1 MFPTFI
7 NYNKDK
13 LNKLKNIDLLKKIE
27 EAKIKQK
34 AGNTLE
40 ANQIFQA
47 LLKSN
52 NDSFDLLY
60 AYGLFCRD
68 LKNFNLAK
76 KVFLILINKFPLLIN
91 PYILLAEILKIENK
105 FKDAE
110 KVLLKA
116 IKIDPNHGDLL
127 YNFALLYFAS
137 RNFDYALAFID
148 KAIKLSINNVTYKL
162 LKSEIYINKFNIDK
176 ALYILEDLNNNNRIK
191 KDKNK
196 EIRINILLANAKIKK
211 REFEEAENILLNLI
225 NKFKGLELA
234 YLNLSILYS
243 DRNQLS
249 KSIEIIKKGINVSPN
264 FMPFYKNLA
273 TFYRN
278 SGQLKL
284 AIETN
289 LFIIS
294 RNKFDFNSFYEL
306 SGIYDFK
313 NHKNEL
319 NFLLNTKLEK
329 LNPNSKVYS
338 AFAISNLLHKEGK
351 FKESAKY
358 LKIANDE
365 SMKYK
370 KSDLS
375 LKKKHTEYYRSLKI
389 KNSKNKYLENSSKYI
404 FIVGMPRSGST
415 LLENILSL
423 NTEVTDMGEVSFLE
437 ESIQET
443 KDFEDV
449 YDSYQKKVKNQFQSS
464 IFYTDKSLFNYI
476 YCPIISNFIPNA
488 KIINCIR
495 NPLDNIL
502 SIYRANFLKQSF
514 SFSLTDISILYLNY
528 FETMEEYKIK
538 YGENIYD
545 YRYEDLIENPHNII
559 PRIINWLDW
568 DWDEKYLS
576 PHQNKRNVYTASS
589 AQIRKKFYSS
599 SIGIWK
605 EYKELLEPAIEIIK
619 TNKILR
625 DKI

>member
-1 MFPTFI
+1 
-7 NYNKDK
+7 
-13 LNKLKNIDLLKKIE
+13 LKKIDLLKKIE
-27 EAKIKQK
+27 EARKQQK
-34 AGNTLE
+34 AGNSLE
-40 ANQIFQA
+40 ANQIFQV

-76 KVFLILINKFPLLIN
+76 RVFLNLINKFPSSIN
-91 PYILLAEILKIENK
+91 PYILFAEILKIENK

-110 KVLLKA
+110 RVLLKA

-127 YNFALLYFAS
+127 YNLSFLYFS
-137 RNFDYALAFID
+137 LRNFDYALIYID
-148 KAIKLSINNVTYKL
+148 KAIKLSISNDIYKL
-162 LKSEIYINKFNIDK
+162 LKSEIYINKSNIDG
-176 ALYILEDLNNNNRIK
+176 ALFILKDLNNNNRIK

-196 EIRINILLANAKIKK
+196 EIRINILLADAFLKK
-211 REFEEAENILLNLI
+211 KKFEEAEIILLKLI
-225 NKFKGLELA
+225 NKYRGLELP
-234 YLNLSILYS
+234 YLNLSILYNQK
-243 DRNQLS
+243 NQLS
-249 KSIEIIKKGINVSPN
+249 KSIQILKKGINLSPN
-264 FMPFYKNLA
+264 FIPFYKNLA
-273 TFYRN
+273 IFYRN

-319 NFLLNTKLEK
+319 NFLLNTKVEK
-329 LNPNSKVYS
+329 LNPNSKIYAS
-338 AFAISNLLHKEGK
+338 FAISNLLHKEGK

-365 SMKYK
+365 STKYK

-375 LKKKHTEYYRSLKI
+375 LKKKYTEYYRSLKI
-389 KNSKNKYLENSSKYI
+389 KNSKNKYLENSGKYI

-423 NTEVTDMGEVSFLE
+423 NPEVTDMGEVNFLE
-437 ESIQET
+437 ESIKGT
-443 KDFEDV
+443 KDFDDV
-449 YDSYQKKVKNQFQSS
+449 YDLYQKKVKNQFQSS
-464 IFYTDKSLFNYI
+464 IIYTDKSLFNYI
-476 YCPIISNFIPNA
+476 YCPIISNFFPNA

-538 YGENIYD
+538 YGENIYN
-545 YRYEDLIENPHNII
+545 YHYEDLIENPNNVI
-559 PRIINWLDW
+559 PEIINWLDW
-568 DWDEKYLS
+568 DWQEKYLS
-576 PHQNKRNVYTASS
+576 PHLNKRSVYTASS

-619 TNKILR
+619 TNKILGE
-625 DKI
+625 KISQ

>member
-1 MFPTFI
+1 
-7 NYNKDK
+7 
-13 LNKLKNIDLLKKIE
+13 LKKIDLLKKIE

-34 AGNTLE
+34 EGNSLE
-40 ANQIFQA
+40 ANQIFQE

-52 NDSFDLLY
+52 NNSFDLLY

-76 KVFLILINKFPLLIN
+76 RVFLNLINKFPLLIN
-91 PYILLAEILKIENK
+91 PYILLAELLKIENK

-110 KVLLKA
+110 IVLHKA

-127 YNFALLYFAS
+127 YNFSLLYFAL
-137 RNFDYALAFID
+137 RNFDYALVYID
-148 KAIKLSINNVTYKL
+148 KAIKLSTNNDIYKL
-162 LKSEIYINKFNIDK
+162 LKSEIYINKSKIDE
-176 ALYILEDLNNNNRIK
+176 ALVILDDLNNNRIE
-191 KDKNK
+191 KDNNK
-196 EIRINILLANAKIKK
+196 EIRINILLADAFLKKRKFEESEIILLKLIKK
-211 REFEEAENILLNLI
+211 YP
-225 NKFKGLELA
+225 GLELA
-234 YLNLSILYS
+234 YINLSILYNQ
-243 DRNQLS
+243 RNQLS
-249 KSIEIIKKGINVSPN
+249 KSIQILKKGIDLSPN
-264 FMPFYKNLA
+264 FMPFYRNLA

-306 SGIYDFK
+306 SEIYDFE

-319 NFLLNTKLEK
+319 NFLLNTKLENLK
-329 LNPNSKVYS
+329 PNSKIYA

-375 LKKKHTEYYRSLKI
+375 LKIKHTEFHRSLKI
-389 KNSKNKYLENSSKYI
+389 KNSKNKYLNNSPNYI

-423 NTEVTDMGEVSFLE
+423 NPEVTDMGEVNFLE
-437 ESIQET
+437 ESIKEA
-443 KDFEDV
+443 KDFDDV
-449 YDSYQKKVKNQFQSS
+449 YDLYERKVIDQFQSS
-464 IFYTDKSLFNYI
+464 IFYTDKSLFNYM
-476 YCPIISNFIPNA
+476 YCALISNSFPQA

-514 SFSLTDISILYLNY
+514 SFSVTDISSLYLHY

-545 YRYEDLIENPHNII
+545 YHYEDLIENPNNVI

-619 TNKILR
+619 TNKILGE
-625 DKI
+625 KIS

>member
-1 MFPTFI
+1 MKKLDLFI
-7 NYNKDK
+7 
-13 LNKLKNIDLLKKIE
+13 KIE
-27 EAKIKQK
+27 EAKINQRR
-34 AGNTLE
+34 GNFLE
-40 ANQIFQA
+40 ANKIFQE
-47 LLKSN
+47 LLKTN

-76 KVFLILINKFPLLIN
+76 KVFLNLINKFPSSIN

-110 KVLLKA
+110 RVLLKA

-127 YNFALLYFAS
+127 YNFSLLYFAL
-137 RNFDYALAFID
+137 RNFDYALVYID
-148 KAIKLSINNVTYKL
+148 KAIKLSINNDIYKL
-162 LKSEIYINKFNIDK
+162 LKSEIYINKSNIDE
-176 ALYILEDLNNNNRIK
+176 ALYILEDLNNNRIK
-191 KDKNK
+191 KDNNK
-196 EIRINILLANAKIKK
+196 EIRINILLADAFLKK
-211 REFEEAENILLNLI
+211 RKYEEAEIILLKLI
-225 NKFKGLELA
+225 KKYQRFELA

-243 DRNQLS
+243 HKNQLS
-249 KSIEIIKKGINVSPN
+249 KSIQILKKGINLSPD

-319 NFLLNTKLEK
+319 NFLLNTKLEN
-329 LNPNSKVYS
+329 LNPNSKIYA

-375 LKKKHTEYYRSLKI
+375 LKIKHTEFYRSLKI
-389 KNSKNKYLENSSKYI
+389 KNSKNKFLKNPSNYV

-423 NTEVTDMGEVSFLE
+423 NSEVTDMGEVNFLE
-437 ESIQET
+437 ESVKET
-443 KDFEDV
+443 KNFEDV
-449 YDSYQKKVKNQFQSS
+449 HDLYERKVINQFKSS
-464 IFYTDKSLFNYI
+464 IIYTDKSLFNYM
-476 YCPIISNFIPNA
+476 YCPIISKFFPNA
-488 KIINCIR
+488 KIINCVR

-502 SIYRANFLKQSF
+502 SIYRANFLNQPF
-514 SFSLTDISILYLNY
+514 SFSLNDISNLYVHY
-528 FETMEEYKIK
+528 FETIEEYKIK
-538 YGENIYD
+538 YGANIYD
-545 YRYEDLIENPHNII
+545 YYYEDLIENPNDVI
-559 PRIINWLDW
+559 PGIINWLDL

-576 PHQNKRNVYTASS
+576 PHQNKRNVFTASS

-599 SIGIWK
+599 SIGVWK

-619 TNKILR
+619 KNKILV
-625 DKI
+625 DKIS

>member
-1 MFPTFI
+1 M
-7 NYNKDK
+7 KK
-13 LNKLKNIDLLKKIE
+13 IDLLKKIE

-34 AGNTLE
+34 AGNSLE

-47 LLKSN
+47 LLKSY

-60 AYGLFCRD
+60 AYGLFCIE

-76 KVFLILINKFPLLIN
+76 RVFLNLINKFPSSIN
-91 PYILLAEILKIENK
+91 PYILLAEILKNEKK

-116 IKIDPNHGDLL
+116 IKIDSNHGDLL
-127 YNFALLYFAS
+127 YNFSLLYFAL
-137 RNFDYALAFID
+137 RNFDYALVYID
-148 KAIKLSINNVTYKL
+148 KAIKLSKNNYIYKL
-162 LKSEIYINKFNIDK
+162 LKSEIYINKSNIDE
-176 ALYILEDLNNNNRIK
+176 AIYILEDLNNKNRIK
-191 KDKNK
+191 KDNNK
-196 EIRINILLANAKIKK
+196 EIRINILLADAFLKK
-211 REFEEAENILLNLI
+211 RNYEKAEVLLLNLI

-234 YLNLSILYS
+234 YLNLSVLYKEK
-243 DRNQLS
+243 NQLS
-249 KSIEIIKKGINVSPN
+249 KSIQILKKGINLSPN
-264 FMPFYKNLA
+264 FMPFYTNLA
-273 TFYRN
+273 SFYRN
-278 SGQLKL
+278 SGQLEL

-289 LFIIS
+289 LLIIS

-319 NFLLNTKLEK
+319 NFLLNTKLEN
-329 LNPNSKVYS
+329 LNPNSKIYA

-375 LKKKHTEYYRSLKI
+375 LKIKHTEFYRSLKI
-389 KNSKNKYLENSSKYI
+389 KNSKNKYLKNSSNYI

-423 NTEVTDMGEVSFLE
+423 NPKVTDMGEVNFLE
-437 ESIQET
+437 EST
-443 KDFEDV
+443 KEAQVFEDV
-449 YDSYQKKVKNQFQSS
+449 HELYEKKVINQFQFSN
-464 IFYTDKSLFNYI
+464 IYTDKSLFNYM
-476 YCPIISNFIPNA
+476 YCPIISNFFPNA

-502 SIYRANFLKQSF
+502 SIFRANFLNQSF
-514 SFSLTDISILYLNY
+514 SFSLTDISSLYLHY
-528 FETMEEYKIK
+528 FETMVEYKIK
-538 YGENIYD
+538 YSENIYD
-545 YRYEDLIENPHNII
+545 YYYEDLIENPNDVLTG
-559 PRIINWLDW
+559 IINWLDW
-568 DWDEKYLS
+568 DWDDKYLS

-605 EYKELLEPAIEIIK
+605 EYKELLKPAIEIIK
-619 TNKILR
+619 TNKILEE
-625 DKI
+625 KISQL

>member
-1 MFPTFI
+1 MFHNFS
-7 NYNKDK
+7 NYNKNK
-13 LNKLKNIDLLKKIE
+13 VNKLKKIDLLKKIE

-34 AGNTLE
+34 SGNTLE

-110 KVLLKA
+110 KILLKA

-127 YNFALLYFAS
+127 YNFALLYFAL
-137 RNFDYALAFID
+137 RNFDYALVYID
-148 KAIKLSINNVTYKL
+148 KAIKLSINNDTYKL
-162 LKSEIYINKFNIDK
+162 LKSEIYINKSNIDE
-176 ALYILEDLNNNNRIK
+176 ALYILEDLNNNRIK

-211 REFEEAENILLNLI
+211 REFEEAEKILLKLI
-225 NKFKGLELA
+225 KKYQGLELA
-234 YLNLSILYS
+234 YLNLSILYKEK
-243 DRNQLS
+243 NQLS
-249 KSIEIIKKGINVSPN
+249 KGIQILKKGINVSPD

-329 LNPNSKVYS
+329 LNPNSKIYA

-365 SMKYK
+365 STKYK

-375 LKKKHTEYYRSLKI
+375 LKKKHTEFYRSLKI
-389 KNSKNKYLENSSKYI
+389 KNSKNKYLENSSNYI

-423 NTEVTDMGEVSFLE
+423 NPEVTDLGEVNFLE
-437 ESIQET
+437 ESIKET
-443 KDFEDV
+443 EDFEDV
-449 YDSYQKKVKNQFQSS
+449 YDLYQKKVINQFQSS
-464 IFYTDKSLFNYI
+464 IIYTDKNLFNYI
-476 YCPIISNFIPNA
+476 YCPIISYFFPNA

-514 SFSLTDISILYLNY
+514 SFSLTDISSLYVHY

-545 YRYEDLIENPHNII
+545 YHYEDLIENPHNII
-559 PRIINWLDW
+559 PGIINWLDW

-576 PHQNKRNVYTASS
+576 PHQNKRNVHTASS

-625 DKI
+625 DKIS

>member
-1 MFPTFI
+1 M
-7 NYNKDK
+7 KK
-13 LNKLKNIDLLKKIE
+13 IDLLKKIE

-34 AGNTLE
+34 AGNSLE
-40 ANQIFQA
+40 ANQIFQV

-76 KVFLILINKFPLLIN
+76 RVFLNLINKFPSSIN
-91 PYILLAEILKIENK
+91 PYILFAEILKIEKK

-110 KVLLKA
+110 RVLLKA

-127 YNFALLYFAS
+127 YNLSLLYFAL
-137 RNFDYALAFID
+137 RNFEYALVYID
-148 KAIKLSINNVTYKL
+148 KAIKLSINNDIYKL
-162 LKSEIYINKFNIDK
+162 LKSEIYINKSNIDE
-176 ALYILEDLNNNNRIK
+176 ALYILKDLNNNRFK
-191 KDKNK
+191 KDNNK
-196 EIRINILLANAKIKK
+196 EIRINILLADAFLKK
-211 REFEEAENILLNLI
+211 RKFEEAEIILLKLI
-225 NKFKGLELA
+225 KKYQGLELA
-234 YLNLSILYS
+234 YLNLSILYNHE
-243 DRNQLS
+243 NQLS
-249 KSIEIIKKGINVSPN
+249 KSIKILKKGINVSPN

-329 LNPNSKVYS
+329 LNPNSKIYA

-365 SMKYK
+365 SNKYK

-375 LKKKHTEYYRSLKI
+375 LKIKHTEYYRSLKI
-389 KNSKNKYLENSSKYI
+389 KNSKNKYIENSSNHI

-423 NTEVTDMGEVSFLE
+423 NPEATDMGEVNFLE
-437 ESIQET
+437 ESIKEA

-449 YDSYQKKVKNQFQSS
+449 YDLYEKKVINQFPSS
-464 IFYTDKSLFNYI
+464 IIYTD
-476 YCPIISNFIPNA
+476 
-488 KIINCIR
+488 
-495 NPLDNIL
+495 
-502 SIYRANFLKQSF
+502 
-514 SFSLTDISILYLNY
+514 
-528 FETMEEYKIK
+528 
-538 YGENIYD
+538 
-545 YRYEDLIENPHNII
+545 
-559 PRIINWLDW
+559 
-568 DWDEKYLS
+568 
-576 PHQNKRNVYTASS
+576 
-589 AQIRKKFYSS
+589 
-599 SIGIWK
+599 
-605 EYKELLEPAIEIIK
+605 
-619 TNKILR
+619 
-625 DKI
+625 

>member
-1 MFPTFI
+1 MLI
-7 NYNKDK
+7 NKNK
-13 LNKLKNIDLLKKIE
+13 NILKKIDLLKKIE
-27 EAKIKQK
+27 DAKIKQK
-34 AGNTLE
+34 AGNSFE
-40 ANQIFQA
+40 ANQIFQE

-52 NDSFDLLY
+52 KDSFDLLY

-76 KVFLILINKFPLLIN
+76 RVFFNLINKFPSSIN

-105 FKDAE
+105 LKDSE

-127 YNFALLYFAS
+127 YNISLLYFAS
-137 RNFDYALAFID
+137 RNFEYALTYID
-148 KAIKLSINNVTYKL
+148 KAIKLSINNDIYKL
-162 LKSEIYINKFNIDK
+162 LKSEIYINKFKIED
-176 ALYILEDLNNNNRIK
+176 AIYILEDLKNNNRNK
-191 KDKNK
+191 KDNNK
-196 EIRINILLANAKIKK
+196 EIRINILLADAFLKKRKYKEAEIILLKLIKK
-211 REFEEAENILLNLI
+211 YQ
-225 NKFKGLELA
+225 GLELA
-234 YLNLSILYS
+234 YLNLSILYN
-243 DRNQLS
+243 DKNQLS
-249 KSIEIIKKGINVSPN
+249 KSIQILKKGINLSPN

-273 TFYRN
+273 SFYRN
-278 SGQLKL
+278 SGQLEL

-313 NHKNEL
+313 NHKNQL
-319 NFLLNTKLEK
+319 NFLLNTKLEN
-329 LNPNSKVYS
+329 LNPNSKIYAS
-338 AFAISNLLHKEGK
+338 FAISNLLHKEGK

-375 LKKKHTEYYRSLKI
+375 LKIKHTEFYRSLII
-389 KNSKNKYLENSSKYI
+389 KNSKKQYFKNSSNYV

-423 NTEVTDMGEVSFLE
+423 NPEVTDMGEVNFLE
-437 ESIQET
+437 ESIKEA

-449 YDSYQKKVKNQFQSS
+449 YDLYEKKIINQFQSS
-464 IFYTDKSLFNYI
+464 TFYTDKSLFNYI
-476 YCPIISNFIPNA
+476 YCAIISNFFPKA

-502 SIYRANFLKQSF
+502 SIYRANFLNQSF
-514 SFSLTDISILYLNY
+514 SFSLTDISSLYLHY
-528 FETMEEYKIK
+528 FETMEEYQIK
-538 YGENIYD
+538 FGGNIYN
-545 YRYEDLIENPHNII
+545 YCYEDLIENPNDVI
-559 PRIINWLDW
+559 PEIINWLDW
-568 DWDEKYLS
+568 DWNEKYLS
-576 PHQNKRNVYTASS
+576 PHENKRNVYTASS

-619 TNKILR
+619 TNKFLSQ
-625 DKI
+625 KL

>member
-1 MFPTFI
+1 
-7 NYNKDK
+7 
-13 LNKLKNIDLLKKIE
+13 LKKIDLLKKIE
-27 EAKIKQK
+27 DAKIKQK
-34 AGNTLE
+34 AGNSFE
-40 ANQIFQA
+40 ANQIFQE

-76 KVFLILINKFPLLIN
+76 RIFLNLINKFPSSIN

-110 KVLLKA
+110 RVLLKA
-116 IKIDPNHGDLL
+116 MKIDSNYGDLL
-127 YNFALLYFAS
+127 YNISLLYFAS
-137 RNFDYALAFID
+137 RNFENALVYID
-148 KAIKLSINNVTYKL
+148 KAIKVSINNGIYKL
-162 LKSEIYINKFNIDK
+162 LKSEIYINKFKIDD
-176 ALYILEDLNNNNRIK
+176 AIYILEDLNNNNRIK
-191 KDKNK
+191 KDNNK
-196 EIRINILLANAKIKK
+196 EIRINILLADAFLKKRKYKEAELILLKLIKK
-211 REFEEAENILLNLI
+211 YQ
-225 NKFKGLELA
+225 GLELA
-234 YLNLSILYS
+234 YLNLSILYN
-243 DRNQLS
+243 DKNQLS
-249 KSIEIIKKGINVSPN
+249 KSIQILKKGINLSPN

-273 TFYRN
+273 SFYRN
-278 SGQLKL
+278 SGQLEL

-319 NFLLNTKLEK
+319 NFLLNTKLK
-329 LNPNSKVYS
+329 NLNPNSKIYA
-338 AFAISNLLHKEGK
+338 AFAISNLLHKQGK
-351 FKESAKY
+351 FKESAEY

-375 LKKKHTEYYRSLKI
+375 LKIKHTEFYRSLKI
-389 KNSKNKYLENSSKYI
+389 KNSKNKYFKNSSNYV

-423 NTEVTDMGEVSFLE
+423 NPEVTDMGEVNFLE
-437 ESIQET
+437 ESIKET
-443 KDFEDV
+443 NNFEDI
-449 YDSYQKKVKNQFQSS
+449 YDLYEKKVINQFQSS
-464 IFYTDKSLFNYI
+464 IFYTDKSLFNYM
-476 YCPIISNFIPNA
+476 YCAVISNLFPKA

-502 SIYRANFLKQSF
+502 SIYRANFLNQSF
-514 SFSLTDISILYLNY
+514 SFSLTDISSLYLNY

-538 YGENIYD
+538 FGGNIY
-545 YRYEDLIENPHNII
+545 YYYYEELIENPNDVI

-568 DWDEKYLS
+568 DWNEKYLS
-576 PHQNKRNVYTASS
+576 PHENKRNVYTASS

-599 SIGIWK
+599 SIGIWR
-605 EYKELLEPAIEIIK
+605 EYKELMEPAIEIIK
-619 TNKILR
+619 TNKSLSQKFLR
-625 DKI
+625 YF

>member
-1 MFPTFI
+1 M
-7 NYNKDK
+7 N
-13 LNKLKNIDLLKKIE
+13 KNILKKIDLFKKIE

-34 AGNTLE
+34 AGNLLE
-40 ANQIFQA
+40 ANQIFQV

-76 KVFLILINKFPLLIN
+76 KVFVNLINKFPSSIN

-110 KVLLKA
+110 GVLLKA
-116 IKIDPNHGDLL
+116 IKIDPNNGELL
-127 YNFALLYFAS
+127 YNFSLLFFAL
-137 RNFDYALAFID
+137 RNFDNALVYID
-148 KAIKLSINNVTYKL
+148 KAIKLSINNDIYKL
-162 LKSEIYINKFNIDK
+162 LKSEIYINKFNIDE
-176 ALYILEDLNNNNRIK
+176 AINILEDLNNNNRIK
-191 KDKNK
+191 KDNNK
-196 EIRINILLANAKIKK
+196 EIRINILLADAFLKK
-211 REFEEAENILLNLI
+211 RNYEKAEILLLNLI
-225 NKFKGLELA
+225 NKFKKLELA
-234 YLNLSILYS
+234 YLNLSVLYKEK
-243 DRNQLS
+243 NQLS
-249 KSIEIIKKGINVSPN
+249 KSIEILKKGINLSPN
-264 FMPFYKNLA
+264 FMPFYTNLA
-273 TFYRN
+273 CFYRN
-278 SGQLKL
+278 SGQLEL

-289 LFIIS
+289 LLIIS

-319 NFLLNTKLEK
+319 NFLFNTKIENLD
-329 LNPNSKVYS
+329 PNSKIYA
-338 AFAISNLLHKEGK
+338 AFAKSNLLHKEGK
-351 FKESAKY
+351 FKESAKF

-365 SMKYK
+365 SLKYK
-370 KSDLS
+370 KSDTN
-375 LKKKHTEYYRSLKI
+375 LKIKHTEFYRSLKI
-389 KNSKNKYLENSSKYI
+389 KNSKNKNLKNSSNYI

-423 NTEVTDMGEVSFLE
+423 NPEVTDMGEVNFLE
-437 ESIQET
+437 EST
-443 KDFEDV
+443 KEAQDLEDV
-449 YDSYQKKVKNQFQSS
+449 YDLYEKKVINQFQSS
-464 IFYTDKSLFNYI
+464 KIYTDKSLFNYT
-476 YCPIISNFIPNA
+476 YCAVISNFFPKA

-514 SFSLTDISILYLNY
+514 SFSLTDISSLYVHY
-528 FETMEEYKIK
+528 FEIMEEYKIK

-545 YRYEDLIENPHNII
+545 YYYEDLIENPNNVI
-559 PRIINWLDW
+559 PGIINWLDW
-568 DWDEKYLS
+568 DWNEKYLS

-619 TNKILR
+619 TNKILGE
-625 DKI
+625 KIS

>member
-1 MFPTFI
+1 M
-7 NYNKDK
+7 KK
-13 LNKLKNIDLLKKIE
+13 IDLLKKIE

-34 AGNTLE
+34 AGNSLE
-40 ANQIFQA
+40 ANQIFQV

-60 AYGLFCRD
+60 AYALFCRD

-76 KVFLILINKFPLLIN
+76 KVFLNLINKFPSSIN

-110 KVLLKA
+110 GILLKA

-127 YNFALLYFAS
+127 YNFSLLCFAL
-137 RNFDYALAFID
+137 RNFDNALEYID
-148 KAIKLSINNVTYKL
+148 KAIKLSINNDIYKL
-162 LKSEIYINKFNIDK
+162 LKSEIYINKFNIDE
-176 ALYILEDLNNNNRIK
+176 ALYILEDLNKNNRIK

-196 EIRINILLANAKIKK
+196 EIRINILLANANIKK
-211 REFEEAENILLNLI
+211 REFKEAEIILLKLI
-225 NKFKGLELA
+225 KKYQGLELA
-234 YLNLSILYS
+234 YLNLSILYKEK
-243 DRNQLS
+243 NQLS
-249 KSIEIIKKGINVSPN
+249 KSIKILKKGINVSPN
-264 FMPFYKNLA
+264 YMPFYTNLA
-273 TFYRN
+273 CFYRN

-289 LFIIS
+289 LFTIS
-294 RNKFDFNSFYEL
+294 KNKFDFNSFYEL

-313 NHKNEL
+313 NHKNDL
-319 NFLLNTKLEK
+319 NFLLNTKLEN
-329 LNPNSKVYS
+329 LDPNSKIYA

-370 KSDLS
+370 KSDAN
-375 LKKKHTEYYRSLKI
+375 LKINHTEIYRSLKI
-389 KNSKNKYLENSSKYI
+389 KNSKNKYLKNSPNYI

-423 NTEVTDMGEVSFLE
+423 NPGVTDMGEVNFLE
-437 ESIQET
+437 ESIKEI
-443 KDFEDV
+443 KDIKFV
-449 YDSYQKKVKNQFQSS
+449 YDLYKKKVINQFKSS
-464 IFYTDKSLFNYI
+464 LIYTDKNLFNYI
-476 YCPIISNFIPNA
+476 YCPIISNFFPNA

-502 SIYRANFLKQSF
+502 SIYRANFLNQPF
-514 SFSLTDISILYLNY
+514 SFSLNEISNLYVHY
-528 FETMEEYKIK
+528 FETIEEYKIK
-538 YGENIYD
+538 YGKNIYD
-545 YRYEDLIENPHNII
+545 YYYEDLIENPNDVI

-619 TNKILR
+619 TNKFLSQ
-625 DKI
+625 KF